1 MTFESRTCT
10 ASKKTFGKIFQW
22 YEQSNQFSVRFS
34 ALRIQSTAP
43 TLLQA
48 ATAARALA
56 RTPTPC
62 QRGAHGGIVC
72 LVSKVV
78 IYGSFMQ
85 NDLAG
90 AMDREGAALA

>member
-10 ASKKTFGKIFQW
+10 ASKKLSEKYSNGTNRATSLAFGFPLYGFK
-22 YEQSNQFSVRFS
+22 
-34 ALRIQSTAP
+34 AP
-43 TLLQA
+43 HLVQA